1 MKRSILVCAA
11 LALAVSACEQK
22 PKPEETTST
31 TGAASPAEPVANDKA
46 GTPIPDPAAQAATA
60 AAAAAD
66 NEDIP
71 TEADFEEEAEQKIT
85 AANFEQELTT
95 LEKEIG
101 K

>member
-1 MKRSILVCAA
+1 MNRSIIVCAA
-11 LALAVSACEQK
+11 LALAFSACEKK
-22 PKPEETTST
+22 PTPEETTST
-31 TGAASPAEPVANDKA
+31 TGAASPAEPMAENDKA
-46 GTPIPDPAAQAATA
+46 GSPTPDPAAQTAT

-85 AANFEQELTT
+85 VTNYEQELAT

>member
-1 MKRSILVCAA
+1 MKHAMLVCAA
-11 LALAVSACEQK
+11 LAVALSACDKK
-22 PKPEETTST
+22 PSPEETTST
-31 TGAASPAEPVANDKA
+31 TGAASPAEPVAADDKA
-46 GTPIPDPAAQAATA
+46 GSPTPDPAAQTAA

-85 AANFEQELTT
+85 ATNLEQELTT

>member
-1 MKRSILVCAA
+1 MKSSILVCAA
-11 LALAVSACEQK
+11 LAVAISACDQK
-22 PKPEETTST
+22 PKPEETTS
-31 TGAASPAEPVANDKA
+31 AASPAEPVAANDKA
-46 GTPIPDPAAQAATA
+46 GTPTPDPAAQAATA

-85 AANFEQELTT
+85 AANLEQELTT